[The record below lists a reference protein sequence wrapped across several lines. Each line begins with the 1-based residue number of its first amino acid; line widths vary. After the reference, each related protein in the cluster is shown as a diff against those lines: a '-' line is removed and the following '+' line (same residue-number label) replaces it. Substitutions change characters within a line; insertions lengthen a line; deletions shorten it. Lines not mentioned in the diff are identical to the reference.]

1 MSNWDK
7 IRQTCSAS
15 DLAAFLAAELDDG
28 VPTDWLAWLLEE
40 AHETPKSWGL
50 HQFAEAILAALSEAA
65 ERNSAPKEDSH
76 EP

>member
-7 IRQTCSAS
+7 IRQACSAS

-40 AHETPKSWGL
+40 ATHET
-50 HQFAEAILAALSEAA
+50 
-65 ERNSAPKEDSH
+65 
-76 EP
+76 